1 MQDYIPPIE
10 DYRFL
15 LAEVLGFDAQMQEL
29 GMEVDADLATAVLEE
44 AGKLCA
50 GTLHPLNRSGDEEGS
65 HLVDGAVKTP
75 EGFLRPIGNSRQ
87 AAGLRFPLI
96 RATADRACPSYCNCG

>member
-44 AGKLCA
+44 AGKLA
-50 GTLHPLNRSGDEEGS
+50 GTLHPLNRSGERG
-65 HLVDGAVKTP
+65 
-75 EGFLRPIGNSRQ
+75 RQ
-87 AAGLRFPLI
+87 
-96 RATADRACPSYCNCG
+96 PSC